1 MNSQLMVR
9 LVSCTLDGIKN
20 VLHGEVSMPHS
31 LKGGDVYQDTA
42 ELLGIYGQ
50 NGSGKTSVVDAMACV
65 QVLMS
70 GRALQK
76 EKIYLVTQG
85 REKGHI
91 ECVFALRFEELR
103 YRVRYSVT
111 LSTIDDELKIVEER
125 LEYQPARLR
134 ARYRS
139 VAEYEISSPPVDST
153 FLPEMVYRSLIT
165 KLKDKR
171 DSLTLAKRK
180 AYDDA
185 KSYIFNDETYEIF
198 QEGMDVERAG
208 ILRVMRWFAQKNLTI
223 IERQH
228 SGLLSLNLLPLS
240 TMSKYGHGHVPMLL
254 DAPNV
259 MPLPMYEKLKALTL
273 QLNGVLNSIIPG
285 LSVDVYELGTKLT
298 EQGIEV
304 MRFEL
309 VSVRGNVKIPLR
321 YESEGVRKI
330 LSILGSMI
338 DVYNNPSA
346 CLIVDELDAGIFE
359 YLLGELLKVIQ
370 ESGKGQLIFTSHNL
384 RPLEM
389 LSKES
394 VLFSTTN
401 PMNRYI
407 RFTGIKANNNLRNCY
422 ICEINLQEQAEQVY
436 CSTNTSSMNR
446 AFFRAGKEM
455 LS

>member
-1 MNSQLMVR
+1 MNNQLMVR
-9 LVSCTLDGIKN
+9 LISCTLEGIKN
-20 VLHGEVSMPHS
+20 VAHGEIEMPHS
-31 LKGGDVYQDTA
+31 LKGGDIYQDTA

-65 QVLMS
+65 QALMS
-70 GRALQK
+70 GQALK
-76 EKIYLVTQG
+76 KDKVYLVTQG

-91 ECVFALRFEELR
+91 ECVFALCFEGLR
-103 YRVRYSVT
+103 YRVRYGVSLSVVGD
-111 LSTIDDELKIVEER
+111 SLKIVEER

-139 VAEYEISSPPVDST
+139 VAEYEVSAPPVDST
-153 FLPEMVYRSLIT
+153 FLPEMVYRALMA
-165 KLKDKR
+165 KVKDKR
-171 DSLTLAKRK
+171 DSLTLAKRR
-180 AYDDA
+180 AYDNA
-185 KSYIFNDETYEIF
+185 TSYIFNDETYEIL
-198 QEGMDVERAG
+198 QDGMDVERAG
-208 ILRVMRWFAQKNLTI
+208 ILRVMRWFAQTNLTI
-223 IERQH
+223 IERRH
-228 SGLLSLNLLPLS
+228 SGLLCLNFLPLS
-240 TMSKYGHGHVPMLL
+240 TMSKYGHGHVPMML
-254 DAPNV
+254 DEPNV
-259 MPLPMYEKLKALTL
+259 MPIPMYEKLKELSH

-298 EQGIEV
+298 EQGVEV

-309 VSVRGNVKIPLR
+309 VSVRGSVKIPLR

-330 LSILGSMI
+330 LSILGTMI

-407 RFTGIKANNNLRNCY
+407 RFTGIKPNNNLRNCY

-436 CSTNTSSMNR
+436 CPTNTSSMNR
-446 AFFRAGKEM
+446 AFFRAGREA